1 MHGMMRIFSNFKEF
15 YNDINAATLTG
26 AIDVVVV
33 EQPDGSFNCSP
44 FHVRFGKLGVLRS
57 KEKVVDI
64 EVNGE
69 PLDIHMKLGESGE
82 AFFVEEL
89 EEDEGNDIP
98 DHLATSPI
106 PVSDIEDMLFNSKGR
121 RRSFNLENI
130 DLNQPN
136 SYEKRRYT
144 ADSQMHNSRAHLERD
159 FLKRQIGLGN
169 IEGTSVE
176 DVTYSLTASRRSD
189 EEDFSHS
196 QNDLSETI
204 FKMDSLDEPPS
215 KIDQPEKCMERTPSP
230 VKEEVQIESKGS
242 KKKRKKMRKKNAS
255 RKSTSNNT
263 VVPSPGV
270 ESVDKANDSTT
281 DRSSF
286 GSNCSEAELKELQ
299 PKMEKI
305 STKDSS
311 DTIAKAEPSNVKKVD
326 ADFHFFSDTEL
337 TSGNAES
344 RSTSPTNVESV
355 QSDSEIE
362 MKLRGVKEES
372 NEPSKSW
379 EWGHFPSVSQAT
391 SPNSEDPVKE
401 EQKSTLSSMFWFMK
415 SKHNSQSRSS
425 DGGMYLSNIT
435 PEMAEMYFRYKKHQ
449 ARDDTDMDCESGNGP
464 SLTQSPNSP
473 EGCKSIDSDFDEQ
486 TKLVQTYSQDVALSV
501 CGWEP
506 NLSMDKFNEHLVSF
520 TDFCNDHSILDN
532 PKLVARINDRF
543 YSWKVAVPMLISIM
557 CFGRPLMQA
566 CVDQLCNTHM
576 SSQESNPTKST
587 KIQVAESKNQPH
599 KSSWWH
605 WGSRSSRESTPAKD
619 VAIVSTKRVDMK
631 TSTTNLVVEEVDAE
645 SLHAGNVD
653 DVDAPTQETEKPVEN
668 MKKSEMQID
677 IRSES
682 PKLSDKCRKTL
693 RLSSK
698 QIEALN
704 LRDGMNEVEFSVTT
718 AYQGTTRC
726 QCHLYKWKWD
736 DKIVISDI
744 DGTITKSDV
753 LGHILPIVGK
763 DWAQSGVA
771 HLFNKIKDNGYKLLY
786 LSARAIG
793 QARITREYLRSIK
806 QGDMS
811 MPDGPILLNPTSL
824 ITAFHREVIEKKP
837 EAFKISCMSDIKALF
852 PGDSEPFYAGY
863 GNRINDVWA
872 YRAVGIPI
880 HRIFTI
886 NPKGEL
892 KHELTQ
898 TFQSS
903 YTNMSVIVDQMFP
916 SRIEPANDYSQ
927 FSYWRE
933 PLLEL
938 ESLPGIVDHTP

>member
-15 YNDINAATLTG
+15 YNDINGATLTG

-33 EQPDGSFNCSP
+33 EQPDGTYNCSP

-64 EVNGE
+64 EINGE
-69 PLDIHMKLGESGE
+69 ALDIHMKLGESGE

-89 EEDEGNDIP
+89 EDDDENDIP
-98 DHLATSPI
+98 EHLATSPI
-106 PVSDIEDMLFNSKGR
+106 PVSEIENIFKTQGR
-121 RRSFNLENI
+121 RRSFHLDDI
-130 DLNQPN
+130 DLNNQPN
-136 SYEKRRYT
+136 SYEKRRHT
-144 ADSQMHNSRAHLERD
+144 ADNQMANRAHLERD

-169 IEGTSVE
+169 IDGVSAE
-176 DVTYSLTASRRSD
+176 DVTLSLTTASRRSD
-189 EEDFSHS
+189 EEDLSRS
-196 QNDLSETI
+196 QNDVSETI
-204 FKMDSLDEPPS
+204 FKMDSLDEPVS
-215 KIDQPEKCMERTPSP
+215 KIENEKQQDAVAADKVPIKTPEDPPSD
-230 VKEEVQIESKGS
+230 SKNS
-242 KKKRKKMRKKNAS
+242 KKKRKKMRKKNS
-255 RKSTSNNT
+255 TRKSLSNNFLT
-263 VVPSPGV
+263 SPTSETAEKTNG
-270 ESVDKANDSTT
+270 STT
-281 DRSSF
+281 DRSSLD
-286 GSNCSEAELKELQ
+286 SNCSEPELKDLSI
-299 PKMEKI
+299 KVEKI
-305 STKDSS
+305 EKDPVPTQS
-311 DTIAKAEPSNVKKVD
+311 DATNIKMVE

-337 TSGNAES
+337 TSGIAES
-344 RSTSPTNVESV
+344 RSSSPTNIESV

-362 MKLRGVKEES
+362 MKLRIKEQS
-372 NEPSKSW
+372 NEPAKSW
-379 EWGHFPSVSQAT
+379 EWGGFPNVTPTT
-391 SPNSEDPVKE
+391 SPTSEVPTKE
-401 EQKSTLSSMFWFMK
+401 EQKSMLSNMFSFMK
-415 SKHNSQSRSS
+415 SKHNAQSRYEE
-425 DGGMYLSNIT
+425 GGVYLSEIT
-435 PEMAEMYFRYKKHQ
+435 SGGIDQEVAEIYFSQTKAKNVE
-449 ARDDTDMDCESGNGP
+449 DIDMDCESGNGP
-464 SLTQSPNSP
+464 SLTQSPNSA

-486 TKLVQTYSQDVALSV
+486 TKMVQTYSQDVALSL
-501 CGWEP
+501 CGWDP
-506 NLSMDKFNEHLVSF
+506 LLTQDRFNEHLISF
-520 TDFCNDHSILDN
+520 TDFCNNPSLLDS
-532 PKLVARINDRF
+532 PKLVAKINNKY
-543 YSWKVAVPMLISIM
+543 YSWKVAAPMLITII
-557 CFGRPLMQA
+557 CFGRPLVQS
-566 CVDQLCNTHM
+566 CVDDLCNTFM
-576 SSQESNPTKST
+576 PLQDTKDKPIESQT
-587 KIQVAESKNQPH
+587 H

-605 WGSRSSRESTPAKD
+605 WRSRSSREATPAKD
-619 VAIVSTKRVDMK
+619 DPKLKLLTPEK
-631 TSTTNLVVEEVDAE
+631 TVEAVLE
-645 SLHAGNVD
+645 
-653 DVDAPTQETEKPVEN
+653 PKT
-668 MKKSEMQID
+668 
-677 IRSES
+677 ES
-682 PKLSDKCRKTL
+682 PVTENTKELEIEEKKEEQERPELIKVSPDKCRKTL

-698 QIEALN
+698 QISSLN
-704 LRDGMNEVEFSVTT
+704 LREGMNEVEFSVTT

-793 QARITREYLRSIK
+793 QARITREYLKSIK

-852 PGDSEPFYAGY
+852 PSDSEPFYAGY

-916 SRIEPANDYSQ
+916 SRLEPANDYSQ

-933 PLLEL
+933 PITVMET
-938 ESLPGIVDHTP
+938 LPEVA